1 MLTLQL
7 KESLTKLLVVV
18 ANRRGYERST
28 GKAATSFSAAQAN
41 HTLHIQNAQ
50 RGVWVMW
57 ESGKVHSSNP
67 AHPHTH
73 SPTPAHNSMQSLIL
87 YVIEHLMQPN
97 SPVNQSATLFP
108 LVITLP
114 PFCVH
119 PRHTPFECGCYL
131 LLIS

>member
-18 ANRRGYERST
+18 ANRRGYER
-28 GKAATSFSAAQAN
+28 GRGEAATSFSAAQAN
-41 HTLHIQNAQ
+41 HTLHIQKAQ

-57 ESGKVHSSNP
+57 ESGKVHSTNP
-67 AHPHTH
+67 THPHTH
-73 SPTPAHNSMQSLIL
+73 THNSMQSLIL

-119 PRHTPFECGCYL
+119 PRRTPLKCGCYL